1 MDKTTRGD
9 LVSESG
15 EKVKLFREIDRIK
28 LGEIEAA
35 YLNFKRND
43 KATEK
48 GNEVIKKFL
57 EPPKKEPTEEEKKQT
72 RIELYTTEWNRLKN
86 ENQVYATPIFID
98 LIMQEKKEVNIAY
111 VLATLQNFKPQ
122 TNKTGLTTK
131 TDVLPKIIQNDA
143 KTFFVNQFVSTYIQR
158 NKLNKLTLEEWINH
172 WEVLYQKKTK

>member
-1 MDKTTRGD
+1 MATRGN
-9 LVSESG
+9 LVSENG

-86 ENQVYATPIFID
+86 ENQVYATTIFID
-98 LIMQEKKEVNIAY
+98 LIMQEKKEVNITY
-111 VLATLQNFKPQ
+111 VLATLQNFKPPI
-122 TNKTGLTTK
+122 NKTGLTTK

-172 WEVLYQKKTK
+172 WEALYQKKTINN